1 MNTSNKKFGSV
12 DEYIASFPPEI
23 QSVMKSMRNAIRE
36 AAPGAEEAISY
47 GMPAF
52 KQEGV
57 LVYFAAFKEHISFF
71 PTSSGVSKFK
81 KELSGYLTSKGTVRF
96 PMGEPI
102 PLELIRK
109 IVAFRVKENL
119 EMAKKRRRKA
129 PLGSA

>member
-1 MNTSNKKFGSV
+1 MREKFADI

-81 KELSGYLTSKGTVRF
+81 KELSGYLTSKETVRF
-96 PMGEPI
+96 SIGEPI
-102 PLELIRK
+102 PLGLIK
-109 IVAFRVKENL
+109 EIVAFRVKENL
-119 EMAKKRRRKA
+119 EKASRRKVK
-129 PLGSA
+129 PS

>member
-1 MNTSNKKFGSV
+1 MNASSKKIGSV

-23 QSVMKSMRNAIRE
+23 QSVLKRMRSAIRE

-96 PMGEPI
+96 SIGEPI
-102 PLELIRK
+102 PLGLIK
-109 IVAFRVKENL
+109 EIVAFRVKENL
-119 EMAKKRRRKA
+119 EKASRRKVK
-129 PLGSA
+129 PS